1 MKTAIQKKTTN
12 AIVATLALAA
22 AISLAGCRSGDPVI
36 FSISPSVGVMGE
48 PITILGSSFGDER
61 DASFVTIAGAQPT
74 GTAYM
79 EWHDNRIR
87 LRVPEFGEAGL
98 VFVHV
103 GGRRSNGVLFVNRAT
118 MPVAARGD
126 RAGIGPEIDSVT
138 PAAAPVG
145 SLITITGSGFGNS
158 RGSGGVFFSRNAESG
173 VGFWAGDREL
183 IEASESDFGYE
194 TWTDREIRVRV
205 PDGAASGIVEV
216 RTARG
221 RSPPLPFEVNGSP
234 GTRAFG
240 DRRSYVITYSVN
252 IRTGNA
258 EPPNAL
264 HLWVPFPAVSA
275 AQRNVGMI
283 FSDPEPF
290 IDNYFGTSLFRLD
303 NLEPFASA
311 NVNLSWTVD
320 VYGVRTSVQPQA
332 VQRAAVSPVRDAHV
346 RACAWLPSDDP
357 RIRSLAASIVGGETN
372 PYLQARRIYDW
383 MLGGN
388 VAWDERVQGDVFYAL
403 ENGRADPFLAALL
416 YSALLRAAG
425 VPGRPVAGVLV
436 GRDRQTMTHHWAEF
450 WIDGLGWVP
459 VDPAMGAGAV
469 PEPFAFRWEDD
480 ARDLALGDGDPP
492 DAASFYFGNLDSRRI
507 AFSRGI
513 TDISQMD
520 PRGRTVAQIRSYAL
534 QTLWEEAIG
543 GIESYSSLWG
553 SIIITGIHA
562 Q

>member
-1 MKTAIQKKTTN
+1 MKTPIKTKTIS
-12 AIVATLALAA
+12 AVIAALTLAL
-22 AISLAGCRSGDPVI
+22 LVGCRSNDPVI
-36 FSISPSVGVMGE
+36 FSIYPSVGVMGE

-74 GTAYM
+74 GTAYL

-118 MPVAARGD
+118 MPVTAHGGRTGFGPAIASITPQ
-126 RAGIGPEIDSVT
+126 AG
-138 PAAAPVG
+138 AVG
-145 SLITITGSGFGNS
+145 SLVTITGSGFGNS
-158 RGSGGVFFSRNAESG
+158 RGSGGVFFSRNVEAGS
-173 VGFWAGDREL
+173 WAADREL
-183 IEASESDFGYE
+183 IKVSESDFGYE

-205 PDGAASGIVEV
+205 PDGAATGSIEV

-221 RSPPLPFEVNGSP
+221 RSPPLSFAVNGSP
-234 GTRAFG
+234 GTKTFG
-240 DRRSYVITYSVN
+240 DRRSFIITYSVN
-252 IRTGNA
+252 IRTGDA

-275 AQRNVGMI
+275 EQQNIEMI
-283 FSDPEPF
+283 FSEPAPF

-303 NLEPFASA
+303 NLESFGSST
-311 NVNLSWTVD
+311 VNLSWAVD

-332 VQRAAVSPVRDAHV
+332 VQRAASPIRDAHT
-346 RACAWLPSDDP
+346 RACAWLPADDP

-388 VAWDERVQGDVFYAL
+388 IVWDDRVQGDIFYAI
-403 ENGRADPFLAALL
+403 ENGRADSFLAALL
-416 YSALLRAAG
+416 YSTLLRAAG

-450 WIDGLGWVP
+450 WLDGLGWIP
-459 VDPAMGAGAV
+459 ADPAMGAGAV
-469 PEPFAFRWEDD
+469 PAAFAFHESD
-480 ARDLALGDGDPP
+480 ASGLAPGDGEPP
-492 DAASFYFGNLDSRRI
+492 DAAGFYFGNLDSRRI

-520 PRGRTVAQIRSYAL
+520 PRGRTVAQVRSYAM

-553 SIIITGIHA
+553 SIIITGMHA